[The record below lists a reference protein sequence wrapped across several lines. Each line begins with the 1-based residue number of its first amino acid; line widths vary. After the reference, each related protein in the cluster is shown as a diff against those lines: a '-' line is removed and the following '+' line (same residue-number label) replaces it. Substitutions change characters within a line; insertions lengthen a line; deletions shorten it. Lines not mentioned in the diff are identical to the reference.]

1 MYSASKKKYLSWSA
15 SSLWDVWMNSASTA
29 VWTTFQI
36 LLIKSCLD
44 RGSPLLSCYWVCAEQ
59 ETLCSS
65 KLSLPQQTC
74 KTKVN
79 GLQCMARYSG
89 CYCIT
94 EGLHREE
101 FCRFLTVFKE
111 MFKLKL
117 VKHLCR
123 TFKWIFTLA
132 HCSIKLYKLWK
143 SNLSLLLSL
152 LERLFVSANLICFC
166 LCL

>member
-1 MYSASKKKYLSWSA
+1 MYSAGKKKYLSWSA

-29 VWTTFQI
+29 VWTAFQT

-59 ETLCSS
+59 EPIHSS
-65 KLSLPQQTC
+65 KLPLRQQTC

-89 CYCIT
+89 YYCIT
-94 EGLHREE
+94 EVLHREG
-101 FCRFLTVFKE
+101 FCRSLTVFRG

-117 VKHLCR
+117 VKHLYK
-123 TFKWIFTLA
+123 TSKWIFTLA
-132 HCSIKLYKLWK
+132 SCSIKLYKLWK
-143 SNLSLLLSL
+143 FNLSLLSL
-152 LERLFVSANLICFC
+152 LGQLSVSAKLISFC
-166 LCL
+166 LRL